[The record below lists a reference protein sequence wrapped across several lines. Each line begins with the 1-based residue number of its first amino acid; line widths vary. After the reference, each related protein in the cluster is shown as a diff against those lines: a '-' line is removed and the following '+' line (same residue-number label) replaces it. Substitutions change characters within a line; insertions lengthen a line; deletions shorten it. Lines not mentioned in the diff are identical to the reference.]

1 MKKNFGAKPY
11 LYPMPVLIVASYG
24 EDGVPDAMN
33 ALRGAIADTDK
44 ISLTLSAR
52 A

>member
-1 MKKNFGAKPY
+1 MKKKFPEPKPY

-33 ALRGAIADTDK
+33 AAGARSRIPTK
-44 ISLTLSAR
+44 SL
-52 A
+52 